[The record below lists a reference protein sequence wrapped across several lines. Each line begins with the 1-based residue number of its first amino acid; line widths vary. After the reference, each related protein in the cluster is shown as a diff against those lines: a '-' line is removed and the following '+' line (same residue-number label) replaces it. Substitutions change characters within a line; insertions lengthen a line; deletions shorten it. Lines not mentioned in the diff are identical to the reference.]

1 VSDSTPSNRVLDWR
15 AHWLHMA
22 NTVARLRTA
31 AMNGSAAIGG
41 DAACFQF
48 TLGNIVDDVDDV
60 NSGLFR

>member
-1 VSDSTPSNRVLDWR
+1 
-15 AHWLHMA
+15 MA